1 VLGVQDFGRGITKD
15 FLPRLFDRFSQS
27 DLPGQRVQGGLGLG
41 LSIVRHIAELHGG
54 TVRAESAGLGKG
66 ATMHVTL
73 NVEGTAED
81 EGVPSEP
88 GSMFGQ
94 DEIPGD
100 RPLDGLRVLVVEDD
114 ADASEML
121 QVILS
126 DRGAQVR
133 TATDYDSALAAMRAQ
148 WPDLLVSDIGLPVRD
163 GYDLIGAVRSL
174 APPPGAHRLAAVAL
188 TAFARPEDRERAL
201 RAGFDDHV
209 AKPLNAHAL
218 VSAIRAAL
226 ADGRPAG

>member
-1 VLGVQDFGRGITKD
+1 VLRVQDFGRGIAKD

-27 DLPGQRVQGGLGLG
+27 DAPGHRVHGGLGLG

-54 TVRAESAGLGKG
+54 TVRAESAGIGKG
-66 ATMHVTL
+66 ATMHVSL

-81 EGVPSEP
+81 EAHPSEP
-88 GSMFGQ
+88 ASMFGS
-94 DEIPGD
+94 DEVAGAW
-100 RPLDGLRVLVVEDD
+100 PLDGLDVLVVEDD

-133 TATDYDSALAAMRAQ
+133 MAVDYDSALAALRTR

-163 GYDLIGAVRSL
+163 GYELIRAVRKLS
-174 APPPGAHRLAAVAL
+174 PPPGMNRLGAVAL
-188 TAFARPEDRERAL
+188 TAFARPQDRDRAL
-201 RAGFDDHV
+201 QAGFDDHV
-209 AKPLNAHAL
+209 SKPLNAHAL
-218 VSAIRAAL
+218 VSAMRSVV
-226 ADGRPAG
+226 DRMQAG